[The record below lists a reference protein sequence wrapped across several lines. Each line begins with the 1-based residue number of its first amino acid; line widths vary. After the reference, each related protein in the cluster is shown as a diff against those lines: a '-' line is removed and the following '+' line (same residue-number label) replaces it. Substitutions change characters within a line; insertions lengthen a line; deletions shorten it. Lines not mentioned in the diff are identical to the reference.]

1 MAEVP
6 SCKKKQRMIAF
17 VKWVRMLI
25 PGLQETASVKEYWDR
40 MTPTQRRR
48 LVTRLAKIEAME

>member
-1 MAEVP
+1 MVDEP
-6 SCKKKQRMIAF
+6 SRKKKQRMIAF
-17 VKWVRMLI
+17 AKWVRMLI
-25 PGLQETASVKEYWDR
+25 PELSETASVKEYWDR